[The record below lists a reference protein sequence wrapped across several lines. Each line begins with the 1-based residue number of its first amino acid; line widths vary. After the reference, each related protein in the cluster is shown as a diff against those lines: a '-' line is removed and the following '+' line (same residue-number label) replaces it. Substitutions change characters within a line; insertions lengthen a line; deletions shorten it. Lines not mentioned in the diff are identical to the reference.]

1 MLTALPRTS
10 LGFFPTPIHALPNL
24 SARLRGQGHGPT
36 LWVKRDDQTGLAAG
50 GNKTRKLEFL
60 VADAL
65 VQGADTLITV
75 GAPQSNHAR
84 QTAAAAA
91 KAGLKSALVLRGVAP
106 ADRTGNILLD
116 DLVGAEI
123 FWAGTRPLEAVA
135 AEVAEELSSR
145 GQRPYLIPLGGSNPI
160 GAAGYVAA
168 MLELVE
174 QARDSNLHFDA
185 IVFATSSGGTQSG
198 LALGAKLSGYTDR
211 VLGISVDHP
220 AEHLVP
226 LLVGLANAT
235 AQRIGAPISFGAQ
248 DFEVNDHYLG
258 GGYAVM
264 GEPEREAI
272 RLCAQAEGLLIDP
285 VYTGRAMAGLIDLIR
300 KGEFKAGQ
308 NVLFWHTGGTPAIY
322 AYARQ
327 LIA

>member
-1 MLTALPRTS
+1 MLAALPRTS
-10 LGFFPTPIHALPNL
+10 LGFFPTPIHPLPNL
-24 SARLRGQGHGPT
+24 STRLGGPA
-36 LWVKRDDQTGLAAG
+36 LWVKRDDQTGLATG

-65 VQGADTLITV
+65 QQRADTLITV

-91 KAGLKSALVLRGVAP
+91 KAGLKSALVLRGAAP

-116 DLVGAEI
+116 DLVGAEV
-123 FWAGTRPLEAVA
+123 FWAGMRPVDEVAV
-135 AEVAEELSSR
+135 EVAEELNVR

-160 GAAGYVAA
+160 GAVGYVTA
-168 MLELVE
+168 MLEFIE
-174 QARDSNLHFDA
+174 QARAGDLQFDA

-198 LALGAKLSGYTDR
+198 LVLGAQLGGYTGR
-211 VLGISVDHP
+211 VLGISVDHH
-220 AEHLVP
+220 ADHLVP
-226 LLVGLANAT
+226 LLVDLANST
-235 AQRIGAPISFGAQ
+235 AQHLDAAFAFDVE

-264 GEPEREAI
+264 GAPEREAI
-272 RLCAQAEGLLIDP
+272 RLCAQTEGLLVDP

-300 KGEFKAGQ
+300 SGEFKAGQ
-308 NVLFWHTGGTPAIY
+308 NVLFWHTGGTPALF
-322 AYARQ
+322 AYAGQ
-327 LIA
+327 LTA

>member
-1 MLTALPRTS
+1 MLSDLPRTL
-10 LGFFPTPIHALPNL
+10 LGFFPTPLHALPNL
-24 SARLRGQGHGPT
+24 SARLGGPA
-36 LWVKRDDQTGLAAG
+36 LWIKRDDQTGLATG

-65 VQGADTLITV
+65 AHQTDTLITV

-91 KAGLKSALVLRGVAP
+91 KSGLKSALVLRGTPP

-116 DLVGAEI
+116 ELVGAEI
-123 FWAGTRPLEAVA
+123 FWAGTRPLD
-135 AEVAEELSSR
+135 EVALEVADELKAR
-145 GQRPYLIPLGGSNPI
+145 GQRPYLIPLGGSNPV
-160 GAAGYVAA
+160 GATGYVAA
-168 MLELVE
+168 MIELIQQTTALRVK
-174 QARDSNLHFDA
+174 LDA
-185 IVFATSSGGTQSG
+185 IVFATSSGGTHSG
-198 LALGAKLSGYTDR
+198 LVLGAQLSNYTGR

-226 LLVGLANAT
+226 LLADLATAT
-235 AQRIGAPISFGAQ
+235 AQHIGEPMTFKSA

-272 RLCAQAEGLLIDP
+272 RLCAQTEGLLVDP

-300 KGEFKAGQ
+300 KGEFTAKQ
-308 NVLFWHTGGTPAIY
+308 NVLFWHTGGTPALF
-322 AYARQ
+322 AYAAQ
-327 LIA
+327 LT

>member
-1 MLTALPRTS
+1 
-10 LGFFPTPIHALPNL
+10 
-24 SARLRGQGHGPT
+24 
-36 LWVKRDDQTGLAAG
+36 LWVKRDDQTGLATG

-65 VQGADTLITV
+65 QQRADTLITV

-91 KAGLKSALVLRGVAP
+91 KAGLKSALVLRGAAP

-123 FWAGTRPLEAVA
+123 FWAGTRSLDEVA

-160 GAAGYVAA
+160 GAAGYAAA
-168 MLELVE
+168 MLEFVE
-174 QARDSNLHFDA
+174 QAKTGDLHFDA

-198 LALGAKLSGYTDR
+198 LALGAKLSGYADR
-211 VLGISVDHP
+211 VLGISVDHTSDY
-220 AEHLVP
+220 LVP
-226 LLVGLANAT
+226 LLVELANAT
-235 AQRIGAPISFGAQ
+235 AQHIGKAITFSAQ

-258 GGYAVM
+258 GGYAVL

-272 RLCAQAEGLLIDP
+272 RLCAQTEGLLVDP
-285 VYTGRAMAGLIDLIR
+285 VYTGRALAGLIDLIR
-300 KGEFKAGQ
+300 AGEFSSER
-308 NVLFWHTGGTPAIY
+308 NVLFWHTGGTPALF
-322 AYARQ
+322 AYAQQ
-327 LIA
+327 LSA

>member
-1 MLTALPRTS
+1 MLNALPRTS
-10 LGFFPTPIHALPNL
+10 LGFFPTPLHPLPNL
-24 SARLRGQGHGPT
+24 SMRLGGPT
-36 LWVKRDDQTGLAAG
+36 LWVKRDDQTGLATG

-65 VQGADTLITV
+65 QQRADTLITV

-91 KAGLKSALVLRGVAP
+91 KAGLKAALVLRGTAP

-123 FWAGTRPLEAVA
+123 FWAGTRSLNEAA
-135 AEVAEELSSR
+135 AEVAEELTAR

-160 GAAGYVAA
+160 GAVGYTTA
-168 MLELVE
+168 MLEFVE
-174 QARDSNLHFDA
+174 QARAGNLHFDA
-185 IVFATSSGGTQSG
+185 IIFATSSGGTQSG
-198 LALGAKLSGYTDR
+198 LVLGAQLSGYTDR
-211 VLGISVDHP
+211 IVGISVDHT
-220 AEHLVP
+220 ADYLVP
-226 LLVGLANAT
+226 LLVELAAAT
-235 AQRIGAPISFGAQ
+235 AQHIGAPSTFDAQ

-258 GGYAVM
+258 GGYAVL
-264 GEPEREAI
+264 GQAEREAI
-272 RLCAQAEGLLIDP
+272 RLCAQTEGLLVDP

-300 KGEFKAGQ
+300 TGEFTSDQ
-308 NVLFWHTGGTPAIY
+308 NVLFWHTGGTPALF
-322 AYARQ
+322 AYAQQ

>member
-1 MLTALPRTS
+1 MLAALPRTS
-10 LGFFPTPIHALPNL
+10 LGFFPTPIHPLPNL
-24 SARLRGQGHGPT
+24 SARLGGPA
-36 LWVKRDDQTGLAAG
+36 LWIKRDDQTGLATG

-65 VQGADTLITV
+65 QQRADTLITV

-91 KAGLKSALVLRGVAP
+91 RAGLRSALVLRGTAP

-123 FWAGTRPLEAVA
+123 FWAGTRLLDEVA
-135 AEVAEELSSR
+135 AEVAEELSAR

-160 GAAGYVAA
+160 GAAGYAAA
-168 MLELVE
+168 MLEFVE
-174 QARDSNLHFDA
+174 QMKSIGTSFDA

-198 LALGAKLSGYTDR
+198 MVLGANLSGYAGR
-211 VLGISVDHP
+211 VLGISVDHQ
-220 AEHLVP
+220 ADHLMP
-226 LLVGLANAT
+226 LLVELANAT
-235 AQRIGAPISFGAQ
+235 AQHLGAAISFSAQ

-258 GGYAVM
+258 GGYAVL

-272 RLCAQAEGLLIDP
+272 RLCAQTEGLLVDP

-300 KGEFKAGQ
+300 AGEFKAGQ
-308 NVLFWHTGGTPAIY
+308 NVLFWHTGGTAALF
-322 AYARQ
+322 AYAEQ
-327 LIA
+327 LTA

>member
-1 MLTALPRTS
+1 V
-10 LGFFPTPIHALPNL
+10 GQ
-24 SARLRGQGHGPT
+24 ARRSDRPG
-36 LWVKRDDQTGLAAG
+36 DG

-65 VQGADTLITV
+65 QQRANTLITV

-91 KAGLKSALVLRGVAP
+91 KAGLKSALVLRGAAP
-106 ADRTGNILLD
+106 PDRTGNILLD

-123 FWAGTRPLEAVA
+123 FWAGTRPLDEVA
-135 AEVAEELSSR
+135 AEVAEELSAR
-145 GQRPYLIPLGGSNPI
+145 GQQPYVIPLGGSNPI
-160 GAAGYVAA
+160 GAVGYVAA
-168 MLELVE
+168 MLEFVE
-174 QARDSNLHFDA
+174 QARASDLRFDA

-211 VLGISVDHP
+211 VLGISVDHR
-220 AEHLVP
+220 ADQLVP
-226 LLVGLANAT
+226 LLVDLANAT
-235 AQRIGAPISFGAQ
+235 AQHVGAAISFGAQ

-272 RLCAQAEGLLIDP
+272 RLCAQTEGLLVDP

-300 KGEFKAGQ
+300 AGEFKAGQ
-308 NVLFWHTGGTPAIY
+308 NVLFWHTGGLPALF
-322 AYARQ
+322 AYAGELTR
-327 LIA
+327 

>member
-1 MLTALPRTS
+1 MLTTLPRTS
-10 LGFFPTPIHALPNL
+10 LGFFPTPLHPLPNL
-24 SARLRGQGHGPT
+24 STRLGGPT
-36 LWVKRDDQTGLAAG
+36 LWVKRDDQTGLATG

-65 VQGADTLITV
+65 QQRADTLITV

-91 KAGLKSALVLRGVAP
+91 KAGLKSALVLRGTP
-106 ADRTGNILLD
+106 PTDRTGNILLD

-123 FWAGTRPLEAVA
+123 FWAGARSLDEAA
-135 AEVAEELSSR
+135 AEVAEELTTR

-160 GAAGYVAA
+160 GAVGYAAA
-168 MLELVE
+168 MLEFVE
-174 QARDSNLHFDA
+174 QARSNDLHFDA

-198 LALGAKLSGYTDR
+198 LAVGAKLSGCADR
-211 VLGISVDHP
+211 VLGISVDHS
-220 AEHLVP
+220 ADHLAP
-226 LLVGLANAT
+226 LLVELANAT
-235 AQRIGAPISFGAQ
+235 AQHIGAALTFSAQ
-248 DFEVNDHYLG
+248 DFEVNDQYLG
-258 GGYAVM
+258 GGYAVL

-272 RLCAQAEGLLIDP
+272 KLCAQTEGLLVDP

-300 KGEFKAGQ
+300 RGEFKPEQ
-308 NVLFWHTGGTPAIY
+308 NVLFWHTGGTPALF

-327 LIA
+327 LSA